1 MTRLQRWLI
10 RLIYWLFIGFAALS
24 IHGAFSFLLLNTTLA
39 YIPIELSF
47 WLTDRRSAFMFW
59 LLAIIWL
66 LFYPNAPYL
75 MTDLFHLSLLN
86 PYAVNGLLKFDLA
99 MWRDFAYLVGPTMVS
114 VIVGTFS
121 VDQLAG
127 EFQRR
132 LHLTKLPGGRLLIST
147 LLFLFAAIGVYVG
160 RFLRLHSIYLLITP
174 QYIIKQLIDMWSLKM
189 LAFVLIIWGLQLL
202 IYVVWRFTLAAAKTT
217 VSK

>member
-10 RLIYWLFIGFAALS
+10 RLIYWTFIGFAALS

-47 WLTDRRSAFMFW
+47 WLTDRRSSFIFW
-59 LLAIIWL
+59 VLAIIWL

-121 VDQLAG
+121 VDQLAS
-127 EFQRR
+127 ECQRR
-132 LHLTKLPGGRLLIST
+132 LHLTKLPGGRALIST

-189 LAFVLIIWGLQLL
+189 LAFVFIIWGLQLL